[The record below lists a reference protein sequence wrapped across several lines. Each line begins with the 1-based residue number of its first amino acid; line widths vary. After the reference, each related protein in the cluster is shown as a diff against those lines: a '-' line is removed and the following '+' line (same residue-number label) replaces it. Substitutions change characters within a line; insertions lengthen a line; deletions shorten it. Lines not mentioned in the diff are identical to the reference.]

1 MVLSEELTSAVKYD
15 EEGVVEAVHT
25 WLQNLSRPEDI
36 NDVDEKGATVLIL
49 CIVAG
54 GIRGG
59 QDDEDTHTNY
69 LTAIRWLLKAKLR
82 GVRDAESQ
90 MCRYLS
96 HAIEQLGVS
105 ESSQDG

>member
-1 MVLSEELTSAVKYD
+1 MALRSRNAALRPKRARKAQIDMVLSDELMSAVEH
-15 EEGVVEAVHT
+15 EEQVVEAVHT

-69 LTAIRWLLKAKLR
+69 LRPIPY
-82 GVRDAESQ
+82 SI
-90 MCRYLS
+90 LS
-96 HAIEQLGVS
+96 
-105 ESSQDG
+105 